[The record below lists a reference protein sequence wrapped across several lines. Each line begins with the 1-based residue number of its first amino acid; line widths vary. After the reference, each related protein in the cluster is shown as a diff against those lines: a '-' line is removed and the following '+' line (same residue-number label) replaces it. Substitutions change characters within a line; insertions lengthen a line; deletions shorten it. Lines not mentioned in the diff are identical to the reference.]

1 MRTITGKELDKAL
14 LKSQGRTWDGMPIS
28 RLKVEDLKQEAIEL
42 FKEKAVRRGRLTLEE
57 MGVEDSILLDNLH
70 LFDEDGYLIRAAM
83 LAFYKDPE
91 KWVTGAY
98 VKIGYFDQSD
108 ADLRYQDEVHGSLIE
123 QVDKTVDLVYT
134 KYMKALITYEGIQRV
149 EQFMFHQD
157 AFREILLNAIV
168 HKDYSA
174 CNPIQISVYEDK
186 IYIWNDGEMPEG
198 LDSTDK
204 LFMKHSS
211 KPYNPKLANVF
222 FMSGMIEAWGRG
234 FDKIKE
240 ACARYD
246 GPLPE
251 YNISKSGV
259 MVLCKACDRYL
270 KLLLGGKENSN
281 SVSETKN
288 ETSFETK
295 MKQVLKPK
303 DYKKLEP
310 IIEKLAA
317 QETISIQEVV
327 ELTKKSRTT
336 AWRYMQILIDCNAV
350 EASGNTNNV
359 SYKRLK

>member
-1 MRTITGKELDKAL
+1 
-14 LKSQGRTWDGMPIS
+14 
-28 RLKVEDLKQEAIEL
+28 
-42 FKEKAVRRGRLTLEE
+42 
-57 MGVEDSILLDNLH
+57 
-70 LFDEDGYLIRAAM
+70 
-83 LAFYKDPE
+83 
-91 KWVTGAY
+91 
-98 VKIGYFDQSD
+98 
-108 ADLRYQDEVHGSLIE
+108 
-123 QVDKTVDLVYT
+123 
-134 KYMKALITYEGIQRV
+134 
-149 EQFMFHQD
+149 
-157 AFREILLNAIV
+157 
-168 HKDYSA
+168 
-174 CNPIQISVYEDK
+174 
-186 IYIWNDGEMPEG
+186 MPEG

-270 KLLLGGKENSN
+270 KLLLGGKKNSN

-317 QETISIQEVV
+317 QETVSIQEVM

>member
-1 MRTITGKELDKAL
+1 MPSYIRITVLVI
-14 LKSQGRTWDGMPIS
+14 RS
-28 RLKVEDLKQEAIEL
+28 R
-42 FKEKAVRRGRLTLEE
+42 
-57 MGVEDSILLDNLH
+57 
-70 LFDEDGYLIRAAM
+70 
-83 LAFYKDPE
+83 
-91 KWVTGAY
+91 
-98 VKIGYFDQSD
+98 
-108 ADLRYQDEVHGSLIE
+108 
-123 QVDKTVDLVYT
+123 
-134 KYMKALITYEGIQRV
+134 
-149 EQFMFHQD
+149 
-157 AFREILLNAIV
+157 
-168 HKDYSA
+168 SA
-174 CNPIQISVYEDK
+174 CMRIKSISGMM
-186 IYIWNDGEMPEG
+186 GEMPED

-270 KLLLGGKENSN
+270 ELLSGGKENSN

-303 DYKKLEP
+303 EYKKLEP
-310 IIEKLAA
+310 IIEKLAT
-317 QETISIQEVV
+317 QETVSIQEVM

-336 AWRYMQILIDCNAV
+336 AWRYMQILIDCNVV
-350 EASGNTNNV
+350 EVSGNTNNV